1 MIDKCI
7 RLLIKL
13 NISDANACENKQSST
28 MTKYAMLSFR
38 SEEDFKICNEA
49 MGIKASDTAV
59 TSFDGMLTVLIK
71 TEKLFPPGTLM
82 VTANNGQRIFVRVMS
97 GTEQAIT

>member
-1 MIDKCI
+1 MCNDITKI
-7 RLLIKL
+7 ESKIATLTR
-13 NISDANACENKQSST
+13 ST
-28 MTKYAMLSFR
+28 KAKMTKYAMLSFR

-49 MGIKASDTAV
+49 MGIKANDTAV

-71 TEKLFPPGTLM
+71 TENLFPPGTLM

-97 GTEQAIT
+97 GTEQPIE

>member
-1 MIDKCI
+1 MT
-7 RLLIKL
+7 L
-13 NISDANACENKQSST
+13 NTKAK

-49 MGIKASDTAV
+49 MGITASDTAV

-71 TEKLFPPGTLM
+71 TENLFPPGTLM

-97 GTEQAIT
+97 GTEQAIK